1 VSDSK
6 EIRYSVVQFVPD
18 PVRQEVLNVGVVVA
32 QGRSLAAKVI
42 PQNQAGRLRA
52 VGYER
57 NLGFLRDLEE
67 ELNRGR
73 VPEQTELPEGQT
85 AWTTNDLEKAAREW
99 GGTIRFTPVR
109 PGRVAADRD
118 ALEYMYA
125 KLVPTKAA
133 VQRGHTRSSVKKRVR
148 TNLLKLVS
156 RRYANQDPKELV
168 HSGQRAKGKLEA
180 HKFDYGIGN
189 GRPFHL
195 VQTVS
200 FDVEDRESLAT
211 ELDATKWAITDLRN
225 ARTKTVPLSVVA
237 SGTKQKELRE
247 QTGDVLNKL
256 DAHLFGEDD
265 FEEWL
270 GYVEDSLPATIR
282 TRTAVRSNR

>member
-99 GGTIRFTPVR
+99 GGTIRLYPCAARAGRCRPRCPGVHVR
-109 PGRVAADRD
+109 
-118 ALEYMYA
+118 
-125 KLVPTKAA
+125 KA
-133 VQRGHTRSSVKKRVR
+133 RS
-148 TNLLKLVS
+148 
-156 RRYANQDPKELV
+156 
-168 HSGQRAKGKLEA
+168 H
-180 HKFDYGIGN
+180 
-189 GRPFHL
+189 
-195 VQTVS
+195 
-200 FDVEDRESLAT
+200 
-211 ELDATKWAITDLRN
+211 
-225 ARTKTVPLSVVA
+225 
-237 SGTKQKELRE
+237 
-247 QTGDVLNKL
+247 
-256 DAHLFGEDD
+256 
-265 FEEWL
+265 
-270 GYVEDSLPATIR
+270 
-282 TRTAVRSNR
+282 